1 MATTKKR
8 INISVNDNINDSLQ
22 ALAKSRKQPVA
33 TVASTLLQNMLEIEE
48 DSILSE
54 IADSRLNTTKK
65 GDWVKSSD
73 DVWK

>member
-8 INISVNDNINDSLQ
+8 INISVSDKISDSLQ

-33 TVASTLLQNMLEIEE
+33 TVASTLLQKMLEIEE
-48 DSILSE
+48 DAILSE
-54 IADSRLNTTKK
+54 IADSRLKDAKK
-65 GDWVKSSD
+65 SDWVESSD